1 MGSCI
6 LIVEMRVHATALGC
20 QHSRTK
26 DCADH
31 LFFGNE
37 TKWRFSLAPF
47 PAHPRFAPVSYTVF
61 ARKYRP
67 KTFADVLGQDH
78 VVRTLQ
84 NAISQNRLAQAYLFV
99 GPRGTGKTS
108 TARIFAK
115 ALNCTGGPK
124 MDFDPD
130 EPVCVEIAEGR
141 SLDVLEIDGASNNG
155 VEQVRELREQVHFAP
170 AQGQFRIFYIDE
182 VHMLSTAAFNALL
195 KTLEEPPP
203 HVKFIFATT
212 EAHKILPTIL
222 SRCQRFDLR
231 RIATNIIADH
241 LLHIATLENV
251 KLDRLAAHAIARGA
265 DGGMRDAQSMLDQL
279 VAFCGA
285 HIQEEDVMHIFG
297 FTSQETVAN
306 LSDKILRNRTPD
318 ALSELHAQA
327 ESGKDLS
334 KLLADLIFHFR
345 NVLVYQ
351 VDPAVAMKELPPE
364 MAGLME
370 TQSKLVSNDK
380 LMNLL
385 DQFAEVEAGMRW
397 APNKRLCFEIGIIK
411 ASQTLSES
419 TLNDIILALN
429 GALGNAPQVSLPAA
443 LPMSEPVVAQR
454 VTAPTAAAAAPEKV
468 AAPIST
474 PPPAAVPVPKVEPIP
489 AAKMDPENGIALWAA
504 ALDEIDRTMP
514 LTSSWAAAGV
524 FHEIKGSKFVVYFH
538 PDHAIE
544 CESIQR
550 PSTKT
555 EIESILKKLC
565 GRDFDLVP
573 AVSSSVVIA
582 PPTPDP
588 VEQIPEVAPEPVP
601 EPEPVKPPEPA
612 KKAAPVDDEKARQA
626 QIEAEFR
633 NDPFIREALDLF
645 EAKIQ

>member
-1 MGSCI
+1 M
-6 LIVEMRVHATALGC
+6 A
-20 QHSRTK
+20 SRH
-26 DCADH
+26 DA
-31 LFFGNE
+31 
-37 TKWRFSLAPF
+37 A
-47 PAHPRFAPVSYTVF
+47 VSYTVF

-84 NAISQNRLAQAYLFV
+84 NAIQQNRLAQAYLFV

-124 MDFDPD
+124 MDFDP
-130 EPVCVEIAEGR
+130 EESVCREIAEGR

-155 VEQVRELREQVHFAP
+155 VEQVRELREQVGFAP

-182 VHMLSTAAFNALL
+182 VHMLSTQAFNALL

-231 RIATNIIADH
+231 RIPANIIADH

-251 KLDRLAAHAIARGA
+251 KLDRLAAHAIARAA

-285 HIQEEDVMHIFG
+285 HIQEDDVMHIFG
-297 FTSQETVAN
+297 VTSHETVAN

-318 ALSELHAQA
+318 ALSELHVQA

-334 KLLADLIFHFR
+334 TLLADLIFHFR

-364 MAGLME
+364 MANLME
-370 TQSKLVSNDK
+370 DQSKLVTNDK

-385 DQFAEVEAGMRW
+385 DQFAEVEAAIRW
-397 APNKRLCFEIGIIK
+397 APNKRLAFEIGIIK
-411 ASQTLSES
+411 AAQTLSEA
-419 TLNDIILALN
+419 TLNDVILALN
-429 GALGNAPQVSLPAA
+429 GALGNAPAVSLQAA
-443 LPMSEPVVAQR
+443 TPVAVSPVRA
-454 VTAPTAAAAAPEKV
+454 TAPTPAAATAPPPWEEESPVRPPAPAPVPAPIAAPE
-468 AAPIST
+468 PT
-474 PPPAAVPVPKVEPIP
+474 PAAAKVDP
-489 AAKMDPENGIALWAA
+489 ANGAGLWKA
-504 ALDEIDRTMP
+504 ALAEIEHRMP
-514 LTSSWAAAGV
+514 LTSSWAASGV
-524 FHEIKGSKFVVYFH
+524 FHSIVGSKFHIHFAEQ
-538 PDHAIE
+538 DAMA
-544 CESIQR
+544 CESVQR
-550 PSTKT
+550 PKT
-555 EIESILKKLC
+555 RDEIERILEQLSGKK
-565 GRDFDLVP
+565 FELVST
-573 AVSSSVVIA
+573 VSDNVTPPVRTYIEPEEDIA
-582 PPTPDP
+582 PA
-588 VEQIPEVAPEPVP
+588 APEPVAP
-601 EPEPVKPPEPA
+601 PPPPPPVE
-612 KKAAPVDDEKARQA
+612 KKAAAKAAAEAVDPLE
-626 QIEAEFR
+626 EEFR
-633 NDPFIREALDLF
+633 KDPFIREALDLF
-645 EAKIQ
+645 EGKIAP